1 MIEAIKKSV
10 QKYLGLIIVILIALV
25 LYRVITTTDFK
36 NIFNNAVSLMKPFII
51 GFIIAYILNPIVGFF
66 EDKLLRIKLFKER
79 PKTAKSLSMLI
90 TYLLVAA
97 LVYFIIISIIPE
109 IVSSIQGISTYL
121 FNYLPKL
128 ETAFNS
134 AVQNVDINGS
144 VAEEVMNSV
153 INTINSI
160 FDTILN
166 SVKYVPNLMSTVL
179 AGTFNVASWLLNVI
193 IGIIISLYMLTDK
206 KNLIGFCKKIFFVI
220 LPKKYF
226 DSFKAF
232 VKRANKTFEK
242 FFLSKAVDSII
253 IAVIFFFG
261 CCFISPD
268 YSLLFA
274 CVIGITNMIPY
285 FGPFIGAVPVVV
297 LCLLQDPY
305 SAIWMTIF
313 VIILQQFDGYI
324 LGPRVMGDSIGI
336 KPMGVIFAILV
347 GGALFGFVGMFFG
360 VPVYAVISKT
370 ITNYID
376 QKADERKAVLAGLPL
391 EAEAAG
397 EETENEQS

>member
-1 MIEAIKKSV
+1 MIEAIKKSI
-10 QKYLGLIIVILIALV
+10 QKYSGLLIVILIGLV
-25 LYRVITTTDFK
+25 LYRVITTTNF
-36 NIFNNAVSLMKPFII
+36 NFIFASAVSVMKPFII
-51 GFIIAYILNPIVGFF
+51 GLIIAYILNPIVSFF
-66 EDKLLRIKLFKER
+66 EDKFLRFKAFKAR
-79 PKTAKSLSMLI
+79 PKAAKSLSMLT
-90 TYLLVAA
+90 TYLLLAA
-97 LVYFIIISIIPE
+97 LIYFVVISIIPE
-109 IVSSIQGISTYL
+109 IVSSIQKISTYL
-121 FNYLPKL
+121 FNYIPKL
-128 ETAFNS
+128 EAAFNKAVENIDISGS
-134 AVQNVDINGS
+134 A
-144 VAEEVMNSV
+144 AEEIIDS
-153 INTINSI
+153 IANTINSI

-179 AGTFNVASWLLNVI
+179 TGTFNVAGWILNVI
-193 IGIIISLYMLTDK
+193 IGIIISLYMLLDK
-206 KNLIGFCKKIFFVI
+206 KNLIEFCKKVFFII

-226 DSFKAF
+226 DSFRAF
-232 VKRANKTFEK
+232 IQRANLTFEK

-253 IAVIFFFG
+253 IAIIFFFG
-261 CCFISPD
+261 CCFINPD
-268 YSLLFA
+268 YALLFA

-313 VIILQQFDGYI
+313 VIVLQQFDGYI

-370 ITNYID
+370 ITNYVDKRIREKEAEAEAGKNIREE
-376 QKADERKAVLAGLPL
+376 KADE
-391 EAEAAG
+391 
-397 EETENEQS
+397 QS